1 MESLKVQLLLEKWL
15 KKMEDI
21 RFNFRESVEIKKDDV
36 VLLDDLAEILQN
48 IKIEIVTNE
57 NDLFYNEEFGFSL
70 IDFLH
75 REINDMLLLE
85 IKQRI
90 ITKLSKRDYINVESI
105 TVEFQI
111 KEEKIFITVKFLVK
125 EDYNVE
131 INVLLDRTVVEVV

>member
-1 MESLKVQLLLEKWL
+1 MK
-15 KKMEDI
+15 DI
-21 RFNFRESVEIKKDDV
+21 KFDFKNSIEIKKDDV
-36 VLLDDLAEILQN
+36 ILLDELEEILQN

-57 NDLFYNEEFGFSL
+57 SDLFYNEEFGFSL
-70 IDFLH
+70 SDFLH

-90 ITKLSKRDYINVESI
+90 ITKLSKREYIDVESI

-125 EDYNVE
+125 ENYDSE
-131 INVLLDRTVVEVV
+131 INILLDRTVVEVI

>member
-1 MESLKVQLLLEKWL
+1 MK
-15 KKMEDI
+15 DI
-21 RFNFRESVEIKKDDV
+21 KFDFKNSIEIKKDDV
-36 VLLDDLAEILQN
+36 ILLDELEEILQN

-57 NDLFYNEEFGFSL
+57 SDLFYNEEFGFSL
-70 IDFLH
+70 SDFLH

-90 ITKLSKRDYINVESI
+90 ITKLSKREYIDVESI

-125 EDYNVE
+125 ENYNAE
-131 INVLLDRTVVEVV
+131 INILLDRTVVEVI